1 MEVIFGIIHLGL
13 LFLAIGAA
21 FFVVA
26 AGIVMAIW
34 WIIKKLLE
42 WLYDLL

>member
-1 MEVIFGIIHLGL
+1 MEVIFGILHLGL

-21 FFVVA
+21 FLGVA
-26 AGIVMAIW
+26 AGIAMLIW
-34 WIIKKLLE
+34 WLVRKLLE

>member
-1 MEVIFGIIHLGL
+1 MEVIFIILKLVL

-21 FFVVA
+21 FLGVA
-26 AGIVMAIW
+26 GGIIMAIW
-34 WIIKKLLE
+34 WVIKKFLD